1 MKAAFLE
8 TPQNVVLKDIPVPEP
23 KAGEL
28 RIMLQKVGICG
39 SDVSL
44 FLGKRLLNKPTII
57 GHEGL
62 GIIDKIG
69 AGIFNR
75 KLGERVAVEPNIP
88 CGECK
93 FCKQERGNICINKR
107 VIGVNENGC
116 FAEYICLPEEFCW
129 PIPDEISDENAVM
142 IEPTA
147 VVVHA
152 LSKSSAKP
160 GETIAVIGLGAIG
173 LLLTDMA
180 IALGYEVFVTEINQE
195 KLAVAQ
201 KLGAKEAKGTEN
213 EINDIW
219 EENEVVT
226 VFECAGLAQT
236 ATLAANA
243 APRGSEI
250 ILLGLATN
258 AAQFTPLKIVR
269 EGISI
274 LPSLIYNHPSDFR
287 KTINLIQQ
295 KIINPGKFIS
305 SHFPL
310 NQIQIA
316 LEKASKGDQTKITI
330 EI

>member
-8 TPQNVVLKDIPVPEP
+8 NTENIVLKEISIPEP

-28 RIMLQKVGICG
+28 RIKLQKIGVCG

-44 FLGKRLLNKPTII
+44 FLGKRVLKKPTII
-57 GHEGL
+57 GHEGI
-62 GIIDKIG
+62 GIVDKIG
-69 AGIFNR
+69 EGTSTR
-75 KLGERVAVEPNIP
+75 KLGERVALEPNIP

-93 FCKQERGNICINKR
+93 FCKQGRGNICINKR

-116 FAEYICLPEEFCW
+116 FVEYICLPEEFCW
-129 PIPDEISDENAVM
+129 HIPDEISDQDAVM

-152 LSKSSAKP
+152 LSKSSAKQ
-160 GETIAVIGLGAIG
+160 GENIAVIGLGAIG
-173 LLLTDMA
+173 LLLTDLA
-180 IALGYEVFVTEINQE
+180 IALGYKVFVTEIHQE
-195 KLAVAQ
+195 KLAIAQ
-201 KLGAKEAKGTEN
+201 KLGAMEAIGNEN
-213 EINDIW
+213 EINSIW
-219 EENEVVT
+219 EENEIVT

-243 APRGSEI
+243 APRGSQI

-274 LPSLIYNHPSDFR
+274 LPSIIYNHPSDFG
-287 KTINLIQQ
+287 KTIDLLL
-295 KIINPGKFIS
+295 KKTINPGKFIS
-305 SHFPL
+305 SYFPL

-316 LEKASKGDQTKITI
+316 LEKASKGDQTKIII

>member
-1 MKAAFLE
+1 MKTAFLE
-8 TPQNVVLKDIPVPEP
+8 NPQNVVLKDIPIPEP

-28 RIMLQKVGICG
+28 RIKLKKIGICG

-62 GIIDKIG
+62 GIVEKIG
-69 AGIFNR
+69 EKISTR

-142 IEPTA
+142 LEPTA

-173 LLLTDMA
+173 LLLTDLA
-180 IALGYEVFVTEINQE
+180 IALGYQVFVTEINQE
-195 KLAVAQ
+195 KLALAQ

-213 EINDIW
+213 KINKIW
-219 EENEVVT
+219 EENEVIT

-236 ATLAANA
+236 ATLATNA

-274 LPSLIYNHPSDFR
+274 LPSIIYNHPADFR
-287 KTINLIQQ
+287 KAIDLIRK
-295 KIINPGKFIS
+295 KIIIPGKFIS
-305 SHFPL
+305 SYFPL
-310 NQIQIA
+310 SQIQIA
-316 LEKASKGDQTKITI
+316 LEKASKGDQTKIII